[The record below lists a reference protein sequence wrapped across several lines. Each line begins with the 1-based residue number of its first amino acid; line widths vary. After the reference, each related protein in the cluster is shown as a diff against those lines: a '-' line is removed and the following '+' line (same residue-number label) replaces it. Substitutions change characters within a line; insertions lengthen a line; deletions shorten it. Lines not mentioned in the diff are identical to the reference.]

1 MLDVL
6 NKAGFKIDTNDLRL
20 WLYNSEENGDE
31 KSASLED
38 QCRNV
43 KEGFATAV

>member
-6 NKAGFKIDTNDLRL
+6 SKAGFKIDTNDLRL
-20 WLYNSEENGDE
+20 WLYNSEESEE
-31 KSASLED
+31 KASLED